1 MNNHLLFDPEKFVRS
16 EVPFSWFTI
25 RDGEGKKTIDY
36 TLYTLDSLSALYNAE
51 SFRPLKLL
59 AEENVANQKKQ
70 IVSNYHK
77 VKLNSSETEYVN
89 KYLSQYFFESFRKTA
104 GVLPKIKPYH
114 KIRTSKNGFTNQ
126 PCIFDEDTNVELSF
140 KIDRTDKRL
149 TINTFV
155 KIKEQVF
162 DLRKLHRFN
171 FLVLLDNTYYFLRK
185 PDWHLL
191 EELQKIETLDHKEFT
206 EKYYPKLKNYTLDTF
221 DIFQEEIREIVPES
235 LIQVSELGGNLLLF
249 IPRWDYDGTIVD
261 DGKDFFEIY
270 EGEKKIVYQRN
281 KEVERETLDFLQQ
294 AHPNFNGQNNFYL
307 TFEEASKKNWFFNF
321 YHEQLK
327 DNFSVIGMDML
338 GYFRYSPHPVQT
350 MFKILKTIDN
360 EVVALFETT
369 FGKEKIDP
377 KSLQRSVNE
386 DKKFVLLKDNTL
398 GILTDEWLDQYALM
412 LKYSTINKNEITF
425 AKWILIVAESLVQ
438 HQKSLRYV
446 LPENWMQKWEQWNQS
461 DEILYPVPKTV
472 NAELRKYQQKGY
484 EWINMLAEVNAGT
497 LLADEMGLGKTLQT
511 IASIAHWKEQ
521 NPNLKI
527 LVVCPASLIYNWK
540 NEFEKFAPSINL
552 SVYHGTDRDFTQFL
566 ESGNDVLISSYA
578 IIRNDNEKFINL
590 VWDGIVLD
598 ESHNIK
604 NYQAK
609 QTQAVLRLTG
619 KRRVILNGT
628 PIMNNVSDLFPQ
640 LNFLLPQLFYSQKKF
655 RDNFEKPLQKEVSH
669 IHTEMLRRLTNPF
682 ILRRTKEIAAPD
694 LPQKTESVM
703 WCEMNDDQ
711 RSAYETVKQQIK
723 KNIMVEIND
732 KGLNK
737 AKLGVLQG
745 ITKLRQA
752 CSSPRLLK
760 DFDEFKDV
768 SSVKVDQLI
777 ESLTSNLKDNKVI
790 VFSQFL
796 GTMDLLTK
804 EFDRNG
810 IKYLSF
816 SGSTPAEKR
825 ISLVSEFQNEN
836 SDVQVF
842 LLSLM
847 AGNSGINLTRA
858 NYVFLV
864 EPWWNKAVQQQAI
877 DRVHRIGQDQHVFAY
892 NMICKDTIE
901 EKIIALQNKK
911 QSISDEV
918 ISNDENFVKNL
929 SKEDIEFL
937 FE

>member
-1 MNNHLLFDPEKFVRS
+1 MDDYLLFDPEKFGRL
-16 EVPFSWFTI
+16 EMPFSFFTKVKT
-25 RDGEGKKTIDY
+25 GGKTNVYYSDY
-36 TLYTLDSLSALYNAE
+36 NLDSLSMLYDGE
-51 SFRPLKLL
+51 KLKRLKLF
-59 AEENVANQKKQ
+59 AEERVIIEEKH

-77 VKLNSSETEYVN
+77 VKLNITEEEYLR
-89 KYLSQYFFESFRKTA
+89 KYLSQYFYESFRKIA
-104 GVLPKIKPYH
+104 VVLPELNPYH
-114 KIRTSKNGFTNQ
+114 KIRTSKNGFTNLACKFGEET
-126 PCIFDEDTNVELSF
+126 PELSF
-140 KIDRTDKRL
+140 KIVNKDRKL
-149 TINTFV
+149 TIRTFV
-155 KIKEQVF
+155 RIENELF
-162 DLRKLHRFN
+162 DLKTLKQFN
-171 FLVLLDNTYYFLRK
+171 FLVLRENSYYFLK
-185 PDWHLL
+185 KSDWQLL
-191 EELQKIETLDHKEFT
+191 EELQKTETLDHKEFT
-206 EKYYPKLKNYTLDTF
+206 RNYYPKLKNYPLDTSGVF
-221 DIFQEEIREIVPES
+221 REEIREIVPDT

-249 IPRWDYDGTIVD
+249 IPRWDYDGTIVED
-261 DGKDFFEIY
+261 NKDFFEIY
-270 EGEKKIVYQRN
+270 DGEKKIIYRRN
-281 KEVERETLDFLQQ
+281 KETEKETLDFLQQ
-294 AHPNFNGQNNFYL
+294 AHPNFKGQQSFYL
-307 TFEEASKKNWFFNF
+307 TFAEASKKNWFFNF

-338 GYFRYSPHPVQT
+338 GYFRYSQHPIQT
-350 MFKILKTIDN
+350 TFNVLKTIDN
-360 EVVALFETT
+360 EIVARIETN

-377 KSLQRSVNE
+377 KSLQKAINE

-398 GILTDEWLDQYALM
+398 GILTDEWLRQYALM
-412 LKYSTINKNEITF
+412 LRYSTTNKDEITF
-425 AKWILIVAESLVQ
+425 AKWILIVSESLVQ
-438 HQKSLRYV
+438 QQKSLGYI
-446 LPENWMQKWEQWNQS
+446 LPENWMRKWEQWNQT
-461 DEILYPVPKTV
+461 DEILYPVPKTI

-484 EWINMLAEVNAGT
+484 EWINMMAEVNAGT

-511 IASIAHWKEQ
+511 ITSIAHWKEQ
-521 NPNLKI
+521 HPTLKI
-527 LVVCPASLIYNWK
+527 LIICPASLIYNWK

-590 VWDGIVLD
+590 VWDGIILD

-655 RDNFEKPLQKEVSH
+655 RNDFEKPIQNTVSG
-669 IHTEMLRRLTNPF
+669 HTEMLRRLTNPF

-703 WCEMNDDQ
+703 WCEMDQDQ
-711 RSAYETVKQQIK
+711 RTAYEALKKQIK
-723 KNIMVEIND
+723 KNILVEIND

-760 DFDEFKDV
+760 EFDEFKDA
-768 SSVKVDQLI
+768 SSIKVNQLI

-796 GTMDLLTK
+796 GSIDLLAE
-804 EFDRNG
+804 EFDRHG